1 MHKIT
6 SRPKK
11 YFSRYKKPLVEFP
24 NLIEAQI
31 KSFKWLVETGI
42 GEVFKE
48 FSPIADY
55 SGKKF
60 QLEFT
65 SFSLSESKI
74 DENNSKINKLSY
86 QGPLKARVK
95 LTNKILGTV
104 KEQEIF
110 MSDVPLMT
118 SHGTFIINGV
128 ERVIVP
134 QLARSFGVF
143 FTESEI
149 KGSRYFG
156 AKIIPARGVW
166 IEIESEAD
174 GGIYIRIDKKRKFPA
189 TALLRVLGY
198 ETDEMLIKA
207 FSKDPVV
214 AETVKNLLT
223 KDGLKNLND
232 AYIEIYKRL
241 RDGDMATAD
250 NAKEFIHSLF
260 TPERYD
266 LSPVGRFR
274 FNQRFE
280 KGMGEEEIARRTISK
295 EDLVTVVSHI
305 IFLNNT
311 PGAKADDIDH
321 LGQRRVRFVGEIL
334 QQKVRTGMMQIKR
347 NIQDRMSIIDVDTA
361 MPIAIINQR
370 PLQAR
375 IKEFF
380 TTNQLSQ
387 FMNQENVL
395 AEIEHIRLL
404 SALGPGGL
412 TRERAGL
419 EVRDVH
425 PSHYGRVCPIHTPEG
440 PNIGLILH
448 LSTYARIND
457 FGIIEVPYI
466 KVKNGKLTGEIVY
479 LNALEEEKYNIAHAG
494 IPYDEDG
501 KITEEKVEARIKTE
515 PGRVSRNEVDF
526 IDVATN
532 QAFSIATSMIPF
544 LEHNNA
550 NRALMGSNM
559 QKQAVPC
566 VLPEMPLVATGVEE
580 LASRDGGR
588 LVIAEEDGIISYLDA
603 KKIVVNGKKEKTYQL
618 INFLRNNNFAVF
630 HQRPLLNV
638 GDKVKKGDILADTS
652 STVNGQISLG
662 QNIFVAFL
670 SWSGS
675 TYEDAIIIS
684 ERLVKNSKF
693 TSVYVEEFTCIVRD
707 TKLGPEITTRDIPN
721 VGELKLKD
729 LDEDGIVRIGAEV
742 RENDIL
748 VGKITPKGETELT
761 PEERLLRSI
770 FAEKARDVKD
780 TSLRMEH
787 GKRGRIIGVKIF
799 SRDLGHALEAGII
812 KKIAIEVAQIRNI
825 SVGDKL
831 SGRHGNKGVIST
843 VLPEEDMPYTEDG
856 TPIDIILSPLGIPS
870 RMNLGQILEIHL
882 GMAANSLGYQAIVP
896 SFLGAKHEEIK
907 EELKKAGFPE
917 NGKLKLFDGRTGE
930 AFEQD
935 VAVGYMYMLKLHHMV
950 EDKIHMRSIGPYSLI
965 TQQPLGGKAQGG
977 GQRFGEMEVW
987 ALEGYG
993 AAYTLREMLTIKS
1006 DDILGRSA
1014 TFDSIIK
1021 NETIRPPNS
1030 PASFNVLLNYLR
1042 GLALDVNLKKG
1053 ENESR

>member
-280 KGMGEEEIARRTISK
+280 K
-295 EDLVTVVSHI
+295 
-305 IFLNNT
+305 
-311 PGAKADDIDH
+311 
-321 LGQRRVRFVGEIL
+321 
-334 QQKVRTGMMQIKR
+334 
-347 NIQDRMSIIDVDTA
+347 
-361 MPIAIINQR
+361 
-370 PLQAR
+370 
-375 IKEFF
+375 
-380 TTNQLSQ
+380 
-387 FMNQENVL
+387 
-395 AEIEHIRLL
+395 
-404 SALGPGGL
+404 
-412 TRERAGL
+412 
-419 EVRDVH
+419 
-425 PSHYGRVCPIHTPEG
+425 
-440 PNIGLILH
+440 
-448 LSTYARIND
+448 
-457 FGIIEVPYI
+457 
-466 KVKNGKLTGEIVY
+466 
-479 LNALEEEKYNIAHAG
+479 
-494 IPYDEDG
+494 
-501 KITEEKVEARIKTE
+501 
-515 PGRVSRNEVDF
+515 
-526 IDVATN
+526 
-532 QAFSIATSMIPF
+532 
-544 LEHNNA
+544 
-550 NRALMGSNM
+550 
-559 QKQAVPC
+559 
-566 VLPEMPLVATGVEE
+566 
-580 LASRDGGR
+580 
-588 LVIAEEDGIISYLDA
+588 
-603 KKIVVNGKKEKTYQL
+603 
-618 INFLRNNNFAVF
+618 
-630 HQRPLLNV
+630 
-638 GDKVKKGDILADTS
+638 
-652 STVNGQISLG
+652 
-662 QNIFVAFL
+662 
-670 SWSGS
+670 
-675 TYEDAIIIS
+675 
-684 ERLVKNSKF
+684 
-693 TSVYVEEFTCIVRD
+693 
-707 TKLGPEITTRDIPN
+707 
-721 VGELKLKD
+721 
-729 LDEDGIVRIGAEV
+729 
-742 RENDIL
+742 
-748 VGKITPKGETELT
+748 
-761 PEERLLRSI
+761 
-770 FAEKARDVKD
+770 
-780 TSLRMEH
+780 
-787 GKRGRIIGVKIF
+787 
-799 SRDLGHALEAGII
+799 
-812 KKIAIEVAQIRNI
+812 
-825 SVGDKL
+825 
-831 SGRHGNKGVIST
+831 
-843 VLPEEDMPYTEDG
+843 
-856 TPIDIILSPLGIPS
+856 
-870 RMNLGQILEIHL
+870 
-882 GMAANSLGYQAIVP
+882 
-896 SFLGAKHEEIK
+896 
-907 EELKKAGFPE
+907 
-917 NGKLKLFDGRTGE
+917 
-930 AFEQD
+930 
-935 VAVGYMYMLKLHHMV
+935 
-950 EDKIHMRSIGPYSLI
+950 
-965 TQQPLGGKAQGG
+965 
-977 GQRFGEMEVW
+977 
-987 ALEGYG
+987 
-993 AAYTLREMLTIKS
+993 
-1006 DDILGRSA
+1006 
-1014 TFDSIIK
+1014 
-1021 NETIRPPNS
+1021 
-1030 PASFNVLLNYLR
+1030 
-1042 GLALDVNLKKG
+1042 
-1053 ENESR
+1053 

>member
-280 KGMGEEEIARRTISK
+280 KGMGEEEMARRTISK

-466 KVKNGKLTGEIVY
+466 KVKNGKLTGEIIY

-825 SVGDKL
+825 SVG
-831 SGRHGNKGVIST
+831 VIST

-930 AFEQD
+930 VFEQD